1 MEYNLDTTIKDLYD
15 WGQISVRTANS
26 LHYAGMETLGEVL
39 NSIDTPMDLLSI
51 RNFGRKS
58 YTEMEPILNKMI
70 RSHAKPTPQTKEER
84 FAALGEHLVKII
96 TILVKYYHKY
106 SFYL

>member
-58 YTEMEPILNKMI
+58 YT
-70 RSHAKPTPQTKEER
+70 
-84 FAALGEHLVKII
+84 
-96 TILVKYYHKY
+96 
-106 SFYL
+106 

>member
-51 RNFGRKS
+51 RNFVVSRTQRWS
-58 YTEMEPILNKMI
+58 
-70 RSHAKPTPQTKEER
+70 R
-84 FAALGEHLVKII
+84 FL
-96 TILVKYYHKY
+96 TR
-106 SFYL
+106 